1 MNTFATRLKELRI
14 NHGMKQSEL
23 AERFAVD
30 QRTVSNWECGINEP
44 NYEILIQLAKFFD
57 VSADYLLGI
66 SD

>member
-1 MNTFATRLKELRI
+1 
-14 NHGMKQSEL
+14 MKQSEL